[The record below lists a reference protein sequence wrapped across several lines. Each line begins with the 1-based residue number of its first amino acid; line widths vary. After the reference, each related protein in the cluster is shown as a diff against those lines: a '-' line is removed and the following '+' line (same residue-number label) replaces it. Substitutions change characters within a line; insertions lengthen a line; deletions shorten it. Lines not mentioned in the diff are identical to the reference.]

1 MKILATIFLLTG
13 FLYAQDFSTRYD
25 VDVSM
30 FGKVGYADV
39 ELKEDGKKY
48 EIKLV
53 ANTVDV
59 AAFLLN
65 NRVETFVSK
74 GVIVDGKY
82 IPETFVK
89 TKTKTRSNKIQTY
102 YFNHKEKEI
111 IFVEEKTNLVSQTD
125 FNPSTFEFTTR
136 DVQESSK
143 EENILDDYIADDV
156 LSSYLNTK
164 SSCIDGHRSY
174 NLFAIGAHSDENR
187 VTLSC
192 LENTKKESAS
202 LLFSDGIANI
212 YNLHVE
218 PIDPDETTVDVLI
231 AYDYDGLLKE
241 AVLGEIFWIGK
252 ITAKRVYHKIS
263 RK

>member
-1 MKILATIFLLTG
+1 MKIVAALFLLTS
-13 FLYAQDFSTRYD
+13 FLCAQDFSTRYD
-25 VDVSM
+25 VHVSM
-30 FGKVGYADV
+30 FGRVGYADI

-74 GVIVDGKY
+74 GVIIDGKY

-89 TKTKTRSNKIQTY
+89 TKTKTRSNKVQTY
-102 YFNHKEKEI
+102 YFNHEEKELKL
-111 IFVEEKTNLVSQTD
+111 VEEKTNLVSQTN
-125 FNPSTFEFTTR
+125 FNPMTFEITTK
-136 DVQESSK
+136 DVQESTK
-143 EENILDDYIADDV
+143 EETTLDNYLSDDV

-164 SSCIDGHRSY
+164 SSCIDGHKSY

-192 LENTKKESAS
+192 LENTKKESVLS
-202 LLFSDGIANI
+202 LFSDGIDNI

-218 PIDPDETTVDVLI
+218 PIDPDKTTVDVLV
-231 AYDYDGLLKE
+231 AYDNDGLLKE
-241 AVLGEIFWIGK
+241 AILGEVFWIGK
-252 ITAKRVYHKIS
+252 ITAERVYHKIS